1 MRKCYENVMDVT
13 LLIIMNYYKF
23 ISSKYHGIYIYK
35 YIYNFFL
42 KGKKYVV
49 TIDVTL
55 CGQKM
60 GNKVYIF
67 FLKICL

>member
-1 MRKCYENVMDVT
+1 MV
-13 LLIIMNYYKF
+13 
-23 ISSKYHGIYIYK
+23 SIYI

-55 CGQKM
+55 CGQKI

-67 FLKICL
+67 FVKNMFIV